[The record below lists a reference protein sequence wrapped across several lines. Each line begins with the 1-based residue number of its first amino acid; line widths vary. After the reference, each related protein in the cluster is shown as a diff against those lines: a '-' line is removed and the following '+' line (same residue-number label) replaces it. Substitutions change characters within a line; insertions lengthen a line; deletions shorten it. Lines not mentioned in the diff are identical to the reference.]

1 MGRDH
6 RDVEMDWLDIRGF
19 VEWGTTETASATIG
33 QTRFWEYQNTVSTIL
48 TEATMGG
55 VVFGLIMGTLLMII
69 WIERKLIARL
79 MDRRGAMTSMRS
91 LWAGESGLDAGEW
104 WRKVPYGLGRP
115 IGWVIRLLQRV
126 HGNASNKPTVDRVN
140 DRGYLGW
147 PILPGMFQN
156 VADGVKL
163 LQKEWMVPKSAD
175 RMMFEAAPFIIIS
188 STVVIL
194 GLIPLG
200 PGVYGPDLQYGVLFA
215 MAVFGVAPL
224 GIFFAAWAS
233 NNKYALI
240 GGIRSAAQLTAYE
253 IPLLLVVLSI
263 CILSGSF
270 NFREIVQDQIDAHMW
285 NVFIMSIGF
294 LLFITAMVAEVERT
308 PFDMPEAEAELVEG
322 WWTEYG
328 GLRWGL
334 LFATE
339 YLRTYAACILT
350 ALFFLGGW
358 QAPFAGLIAATP
370 GIGEQ
375 LAFVYGLI
383 PGVVWV
389 LIKAWFVFTLF
400 VWVRAALPR
409 VRTDQILEF
418 GWRWLL
424 PMTVINLLIAGVMR
438 LFLYQPDAGGWFAW
452 NVIPTLLL
460 GSIPFLVLVAYTS
473 EEGEDAARPEP
484 ILVTDLSHHALS
496 NRAKQLDGTET
507 V

>member
-1 MGRDH
+1 MAG
-6 RDVEMDWLDIRGF
+6 GF
-19 VEWGTTETASATIG
+19 A
-33 QTRFWEYQNTVSTIL
+33 
-48 TEATMGG
+48 
-55 VVFGLIMGTLLMII
+55 
-69 WIERKLIARL
+69 K
-79 MDRRGAMTSMRS
+79 DGA
-91 LWAGESGLDAGEW
+91 
-104 WRKVPYGLGRP
+104 
-115 IGWVIRLLQRV
+115 
-126 HGNASNKPTVDRVN
+126 
-140 DRGYLGW
+140 
-147 PILPGMFQN
+147 
-156 VADGVKL
+156 
-163 LQKEWMVPKSAD
+163 
-175 RMMFEAAPFIIIS
+175 
-188 STVVIL
+188 
-194 GLIPLG
+194 
-200 PGVYGPDLQYGVLFA
+200 
-215 MAVFGVAPL
+215 
-224 GIFFAAWAS
+224 
-233 NNKYALI
+233 
-240 GGIRSAAQLTAYE
+240 
-253 IPLLLVVLSI
+253 
-263 CILSGSF
+263 
-270 NFREIVQDQIDAHMW
+270 VQDQIDAHMW
-285 NVFIMSIGF
+285 NVFIMPIGF